1 MHCTYLHTCIWL
13 SHYIGTTLIDESPRS
28 KLNFNWKVSSHI
40 NFFNMNNINDMQFLA
55 LVASKITKISN
66 VIYEYFQ
73 TFSNK
78 TANKHTNDCNIRMY

>member
-1 MHCTYLHTCIWL
+1 
-13 SHYIGTTLIDESPRS
+13 
-28 KLNFNWKVSSHI
+28 
-40 NFFNMNNINDMQFLA
+40 MNNINDMQFLA
-55 LVASKITKISN
+55 LVASRITKISN